1 MKHRKE
7 EILNAL
13 KIIRDECEYH
23 VEGCG
28 ACPFYVNHTCM
39 IKIGVPSGWRLNNDI
54 PELWR
59 AFK

>member
-1 MKHRKE
+1 MKHTKE

-13 KIIRDECEYH
+13 NIIRDECECH

-28 ACPFYVNHTCM
+28 ACPFYVKHTCM

-54 PELWR
+54 PELWM